1 MSYLIDTCCISELA
15 KPNPDDK
22 VVQWFSDHNELDL
35 YLSVITFGEL
45 RKGIEKLPSSKRKR
59 KLNHWINEDLL
70 HRFKNRALDISLTEV
85 NQWGKVLAKAEKMGT
100 PLPAVDALIAA
111 TALAHNFAVVTR
123 NTKDMKASGVELINP
138 WKYNANP

>member
-15 KPNPDDK
+15 KSEPDEN

-35 YLSVITFGEL
+35 YLSVITFGEI

-59 KLNHWINEDLL
+59 RLNHWINEDLL
-70 HRFKNRALDISLTEV
+70 HRFKNRALDITLTEV

-100 PLPAVDALIAA
+100 PLPAIDAFIAA
-111 TALAHNFAVVTR
+111 TALVHDFAVVTR

-138 WKYNANP
+138 WQ

>member
-15 KPNPDDK
+15 KSNPDEN
-22 VVQWFSDHNELDL
+22 VIQWFSDHNELDL

-59 KLNHWINEDLL
+59 RLNHWINEDLL
-70 HRFKNRALDISLTEV
+70 HRFKNRALDVSLTEV

-100 PLPAVDALIAA
+100 PLPAIDGLIAA
-111 TALAHNFAVVTR
+111 TALVHDFAVVTR

-138 WKYNANP
+138 WKYNANT

>member
-15 KPNPDDK
+15 KSNPNKK
-22 VVQWFSDHNELDL
+22 VTQWFTDHNELDL

-70 HRFKNRALDISLTEV
+70 HRFKNRALNITLTEV
-85 NQWGKVLAKAEKMGT
+85 NEWGKILAKAEKMGT
-100 PLPAVDALIAA
+100 PLPAIDALIAA
-111 TALAHNFAVVTR
+111 TALVYDFAVVTR

-138 WKYNANP
+138 WEYEADS

>member
-15 KPNPDDK
+15 KSNPNKK
-22 VVQWFSDHNELDL
+22 VTQWFTDHNELDL

-70 HRFKNRALDISLTEV
+70 HRFKNRALNITLTEV
-85 NQWGKVLAKAEKMGT
+85 NEWEKILAKAEKMGT

-111 TALAHNFAVVTR
+111 TALVHDFAVVTR

-138 WKYNANP
+138 WENEADS